1 MTHHLIE
8 IRPVPVPEW
17 TLHWPLCIC
26 GWTGDIVRTRP
37 LAQDQV
43 AEHLASE
50 HPDTTPVAQ
59 PALFDLQ
66 GDP

>member
-1 MTHHLIE
+1 MGHRTT

-17 TLHWPLCIC
+17 TLHRPACSC
-26 GWTGDIVRTRP
+26 GWAGDIVRTHP
-37 LAQDQV
+37 LAVDQV
-43 AEHLASE
+43 DEHLADFD
-50 HPDTTPVAQ
+50 PVPVAQ